1 MQRYLSAN
9 LLRLAPDP
17 DRAIVVFCMADCW
30 MSWNAVQRIRSLGY
44 SNVLWF
50 AEGVDGW
57 LDQGW
62 ELDAIAP
69 VPVTVD

>member
-9 LLRLAPDP
+9 LSSLAPIRTNP
-17 DRAIVVFCMADCW
+17 IIVFCMADCW
-30 MSWNAVQRIRSLGY
+30 MSWNAVQRFRTLGY
-44 SNVLWF
+44 SSVFWF

-62 ELDAIAP
+62 ELEVIEP
-69 VPVTVD
+69 VPVSAD